1 MLVCTETDRIGC
13 DFSYRGLI
21 RSLGLDKMQK
31 SMTTY
36 VKSLSKRAE
45 GDDREKTLPGGHL
58 GSVMV
63 THSEDFEADSEF
75 GNCLSSTSGFPS
87 GYRARSNCP

>member
-1 MLVCTETDRIGC
+1 MLVSTQ
-13 DFSYRGLI
+13 
-21 RSLGLDKMQK
+21 RSHNAFYSASELMQSSGLDKMQK
-31 SMTTY
+31 SMTSY

-58 GSVMV
+58 GSTMV

-75 GNCLSSTSGFPS
+75 GNCLSSTSALF
-87 GYRARSNCP
+87 